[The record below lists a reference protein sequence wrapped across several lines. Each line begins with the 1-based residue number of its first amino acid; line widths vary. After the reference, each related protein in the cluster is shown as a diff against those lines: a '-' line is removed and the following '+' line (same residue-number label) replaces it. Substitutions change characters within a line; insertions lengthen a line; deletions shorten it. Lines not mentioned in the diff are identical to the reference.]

1 MAGEATV
8 YDPEIEMSYAAALAA
23 DQAGTLKKSVFTERG
38 WYSPNIISP
47 SSGGSYTSA
56 EAIAAVAANLQD
68 SDTIDFYQESGRIK
82 ARTLVNPTSIS
93 VADTSTINLS
103 LTGDVL
109 TADYI
114 GSSSGIT
121 SRSAGTSLVL
131 DSLFAQYGYYAVT
144 GATTITVSGS
154 TFGASAAMMV
164 VANGTNIPSI
174 SGAIKWGSSGDYLNT
189 SGVPNRLDVWHDG
202 IDRRYAWSKEAAPTA
217 IPVPAAPNIGAFT
230 VNSVAVGGS
239 VTWSTPTVTGY
250 PTPTVTYQ
258 IKINGSVVQSNAT
271 SGTYTVPSGTSGQSL
286 VVTATATNTSGTDTQ
301 DSNTVTIAA
310 AAVAP
315 TVGSFTL
322 SAVNEGSQPT
332 WTTPTVTGTPTPTVQ
347 YDLRLDGSL
356 LQANVTSGSYTL
368 GAGTATHTLTVRATA
383 TNTAGSDSEDSNAV
397 TVGANPLSASA
408 ATFSSTTA
416 NFRTV
421 STEVYDNSTSGVFDA
436 IGQVTG
442 SLAGSGW
449 IEIQYPNATDSGAII
464 AFDAASGLNS
474 YGTNDFIMQ
483 LVPDGRLLYAE
494 NNTTTTASGFQ
505 FGSFDANTRARLR
518 RNGSTITIESTT
530 DGSTWTVRY
539 TFPTT
544 TSAALY
550 VRVYLSSTR
559 KCYQPRVAGVA

>member
-1 MAGEATV
+1 MSNTKPSGIAY
-8 YDPEIEMSYAAALAA
+8 YDPFLEGATITDSVIDGCVIINSQIDGEVTGPSTNGIVNRTS
-23 DQAGTLKKSVFTERG
+23 GTT
-38 WYSPNIISP
+38 
-47 SSGGSYTSA
+47 
-56 EAIAAVAANLQD
+56 
-68 SDTIDFYQESGRIK
+68 
-82 ARTLVNPTSIS
+82 
-93 VADTSTINLS
+93 
-103 LTGDVL
+103 
-109 TADYI
+109 
-114 GSSSGIT
+114 
-121 SRSAGTSLVL
+121 LVL
-131 DSLFAQYGYYAVT
+131 DTLFAQYDYYAVT

-154 TFGASAAMMV
+154 TFGASAAMIV

-174 SGAIKWGSSGDYLNT
+174 SGAIKWGSSGDFLNT
-189 SGVPNRLDVWHDG
+189 NGVPNRLDVWHDG
-202 IDRRYAWSKEAAPTA
+202 IDRRYAWSKEAVPTA
-217 IPVPAAPNIGAFT
+217 IPLPSAPSIGSFT
-230 VNSVAVGGS
+230 VSAVAVGGN
-239 VTWSTPTVTGY
+239 VIWSTPTVTGY
-250 PTPTVTYQ
+250 PTPTTTYE

-271 SGTYTVPSGTSGQSL
+271 SNTFAVPSGTSGQSL
-286 VVTATATNTSGTDTQ
+286 VVTATSTNTSGTDTQ

-356 LQANVTSGSYTL
+356 LQANVTSGGYTL
-368 GAGTATHTLTVRATA
+368 GAGTATHSLTVRATA

-436 IGQVTG
+436 IAQVTG
-442 SLAGSGW
+442 ALASNGW

-474 YGTNDFIMQ
+474 YGTNDFMMQ

-494 NNTTTTASGFQ
+494 NNTSTTITGFQ
-505 FGSFDANTRARLR
+505 FGAFDANTRARLR
-518 RNGSTITIESTT
+518 RNGSTVTIESTT
-530 DGSTWTVRY
+530 DNGSNWTVRY

-544 TSAALY
+544 TSATLY
-550 VRVYLSSTR
+550 VRVYTSSTR